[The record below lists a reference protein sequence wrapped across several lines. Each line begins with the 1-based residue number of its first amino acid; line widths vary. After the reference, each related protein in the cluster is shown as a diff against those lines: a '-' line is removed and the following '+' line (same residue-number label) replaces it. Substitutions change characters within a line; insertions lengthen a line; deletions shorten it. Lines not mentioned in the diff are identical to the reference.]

1 MKFDEMKKLS
11 EEYGINLP
19 KSLDSTPGG
28 EDTIDGY

>member
-1 MKFDEMKKLS
+1 MKNLS

-19 KSLDSTPGG
+19 KNSDSTPGG